1 MPSAEAILGPFQSH
15 TEERMSEER
24 PLLPSH
30 TPSRGSSWGL
40 TPSPQRGLPE
50 LSPESV
56 PEPQISEAC
65 PPQKMEGVV
74 QAAILGPS
82 QFPEPPPQ
90 EIPTVA
96 IDLSGGH
103 PLQQARL
110 RDPVVEVQ
118 IPTKQVGS
126 SSESNSLYLLIG
138 VAFIGIVI
146 WMGDEQ
152 PRGVMPY
159 YN

>member
-1 MPSAEAILGPFQSH
+1 MPSAEALLGPFQSH
-15 TEERMSEER
+15 TEQRMSEER

-40 TPSPQRGLPE
+40 TPSPPPQRGLPE

-74 QAAILGPS
+74 EAAVLGPS

-103 PLQQARL
+103 PLQQARF
-110 RDPVVEVQ
+110 RDPEVTEVKT
-118 IPTKQVGS
+118 IPRKQVGS

-146 WMGDEQ
+146 
-152 PRGVMPY
+152 
-159 YN
+159 